1 MAEAFANVNDVTIM
15 WRTMTAAEQE
25 KCAYLLDSVSDRLRI
40 YAAGVGKVL
49 DAIAADN
56 EAYAAVL
63 RSVTVDIVVRTMN
76 ANAESA
82 DLSQFSQSALGYT
95 VSGTY
100 ANAGGGI
107 YIKNAEL
114 KLLGL
119 RRQKAGAMEYD
130 FN

>member
-1 MAEAFANVNDVTIM
+1 MAEPFATVDDVRIM
-15 WRTMTAAEQE
+15 WRSMNAAEQE
-25 KCAYLLDSVSDRLRI
+25 KCAYLLESVSDRLRI
-40 YAAGVGKVL
+40 YAEGVGKVL
-49 DAIAADN
+49 DLLAADN

-63 RSVTVDIVVRTMN
+63 RSVTVDIAVRTMT
-76 ANAESA
+76 ANMENSE
-82 DLSQFSQSALGYT
+82 LSQFSQSALGYT

-119 RRQKAGAMEYD
+119 RRQRAGAMEYD